1 MIRLLIVGPPG
12 AGKGTQ
18 AEKLAQ
24 HFGVP
29 AISTGDIFRSNI
41 AQGTELGR
49 AVESTLAAG
58 GYVSD
63 EITNEMVRQR
73 LAEPDARTGFLLDGY
88 PRTAAQ
94 VIELDSML
102 AAFGQHLDLVAELQ
116 VDPEEL
122 ISRLVQRAL
131 VAGRADDTEEVI
143 RKRQEI
149 YLAETAPLLTQYRER
164 GLLRQI
170 PGSGSVAEV
179 SERLVSG
186 VTAGLAERKPA

>member
-1 MIRLLIVGPPG
+1 MRLLIVGPPG

-18 AEKLAQ
+18 AEKLAH

-41 AQGTELGR
+41 EQGTELGKS
-49 AVESTLAAG
+49 VESILASG

-63 EITNEMVRQR
+63 DITNEMVRQR
-73 LAEPDARTGFLLDGY
+73 LAGADAQEGFLLDGY

-94 VIELDSML
+94 VTELDTML
-102 AAFGQHLDLVAELQ
+102 GAFDRALDLVVELQ

-122 ISRLVQRAL
+122 ITRLIQRAL

-143 RKRQEI
+143 RKRQAI
-149 YLAETAPLLTQYRER
+149 YLAETAPLLAQYRDR
-164 GLLRQI
+164 GLLLQV
-170 PGSGSVAEV
+170 PGSGTVAEV
-179 SERLVSG
+179 SDRLISTV
-186 VTAGLAERKPA
+186 AAELAERKPT